1 MWIPERDASEINFEE
16 VLIALK
22 DNQDKLTDYQKIR
35 FLMALDRYKRS
46 RDEIFDV
53 FCMMVKT
60 WSEEEQKKYECC
72 GCERRDFENCNS
84 TRRGK
89 RVAQDK
95 RNFVYGT

>member
-1 MWIPERDASEINFEE
+1 MWIPERNVSEVDFEE

-72 GCERRDFENCNS
+72 GCEGRNFENCNS
-84 TRRGK
+84 TGCNK
-89 RVAQDK
+89 RV
-95 RNFVYGT
+95 V

>member
-1 MWIPERDASEINFEE
+1 MWIPERDASEINFDD

-22 DNQDKLTDYQKIR
+22 DNQDKLTDYQKLR

-84 TRRGK
+84 TKRNK
-89 RVAQDK
+89 RV
-95 RNFVYGT
+95 V